1 MTIEE
6 QVECGSIT
14 RDIRAIQSGSLT
26 EIGLIFD
33 RYFKR
38 ISKAA
43 RTFFGGSSR
52 SVLDEEDVAL
62 AVIHAICSQE
72 KLDGVEDREALIR
85 LLLVSAKNKVR
96 SVLRASR
103 AEKRGEGF
111 VTLYADLNEPLQIQF
126 ANLQSSLTNPQIQA
140 ALNDGI
146 SQLLKRLEAGVER
159 DICRMRLRGETIESI
174 AERLNTYPRKIN
186 RKIALIQA
194 VWLEMND
201 ENRPAD

>member
-1 MTIEE
+1 MAIEE

-14 RDIRAIQSGSLT
+14 RDIRAIQSGSRT
-26 EIGLIFD
+26 EIGLLFD

-38 ISKAA
+38 ITKAA
-43 RTFFGGSSR
+43 RSFFGGSSR
-52 SVLDEEDVAL
+52 SVIDEEDVAL

-72 KLDGVEDREALIR
+72 KLGGVEDREALIR

-103 AEKRGEGF
+103 AEKRGEGN
-111 VTLYADLNEPLQIQF
+111 VTLCADLNEPLQIQF
-126 ANLQSSLTNPQIQA
+126 ANLQSNLTNPQIQA
-140 ALNDGI
+140 ALNDSI
-146 SQLLKRLEAGVER
+146 SQFLSRLESDVER
-159 DICRMRLRGETIESI
+159 DICRMRLRGETIECI

-194 VWLEMND
+194 VWFEINQ
-201 ENRPAD
+201 ENSRTD